1 MSDKDWEMLVVL
13 YEEGTITNAAKK
25 LYISQ
30 PSLTYRIKQLEKY
43 FKVKILHR
51 GNKGVIFTAQG
62 ELLVKYAKEMI
73 TKLSYTKDHIINI
86 DDEIKGVLKIGGS
99 SNFALYQLP
108 SILEGFVE
116 EYPNIE
122 INLTTGWSS
131 EILQMM
137 QNEVFHIAILR
148 GEHAWKEESLI
159 LNEENLCVVSK
170 SPLKIDDLPSMN
182 YIRYQTDTHLRSTF
196 DAWWRNR
203 FSAPP
208 NISMEVDRIE
218 TCKELVKRG
227 LGYSLIPSIS
237 LRKEDELF
245 TINLEDEGTEIKRK
259 TWLLYR
265 EELMELKMVNV
276 LVDYIK
282 EYYRKNV

>member
-1 MSDKDWEMLVVL
+1 MSDKDWEILVIL
-13 YEEGTITNAAKK
+13 HEEGTITNAAKK

-51 GNKGVIFTAQG
+51 GNKGVIFTSQG

-73 TKLSYTKDHIINI
+73 AQLSHTRDQIINI

-137 QNEVFHIAILR
+137 QNEIFHLAILR
-148 GEHAWKEESLI
+148 GENFWKGKSLV
-159 LNEENLCVVSK
+159 LNEENLCVVSQK
-170 SPLKIDDLPSMN
+170 PLNIDDLPHMN

-196 DAWWRNR
+196 DTWWRNK
-203 FSAPP
+203 FNVPP
-208 NISMEVDRIE
+208 NVSMEVDRIE
-218 TCKELVKRG
+218 TCKELVKHG

-237 LRKEDELF
+237 LREEDELF
-245 TINLEDEGTEIKRK
+245 TINLQNEGKDIKRK

-265 EELMELKMVNV
+265 EELLELKMVNV
-276 LVDYIK
+276 LVEYIK
-282 EYYRKNV
+282 NYYNRNV